1 MTKKIKYFV
10 GNWKMFGDF
19 NSFKIIYKINK
30 FCANSKKTLNK
41 KKVVLCV
48 PNTLLYYFKNK
59 LRKKIISLGAQN
71 CHHNSNYGAFTG
83 SINAS
88 MLKKTGA
95 EYIILGHSENRADG
109 DTEKIIKKKIESSLK
124 QNLSIIFC
132 IGETLKQKNKG
143 LTFSTLKKQI
153 KGSII
158 KKFDLKKIII
168 AYEPVWSI
176 GTNKI
181 LKMNELRKI
190 ISFIN
195 KEYKKIFKTKRSPT
209 VLYGGSVNDKNISF
223 FSSISE
229 IDGFLVGGASQ
240 SSKKFIDI
248 IKNYYK

>member
-88 MLKKTGA
+88 MLKKTLLLRK
-95 EYIILGHSENRADG
+95 LGPWARPLGPRTARW
-109 DTEKIIKKKIESSLK
+109 KIWEPAPPR
-124 QNLSIIFC
+124 
-132 IGETLKQKNKG
+132 NK
-143 LTFSTLKKQI
+143 
-153 KGSII
+153 
-158 KKFDLKKIII
+158 
-168 AYEPVWSI
+168 
-176 GTNKI
+176 TNKQT
-181 LKMNELRKI
+181 KLRMI
-190 ISFIN
+190 TDVTETHSY
-195 KEYKKIFKTKRSPT
+195 E
-209 VLYGGSVNDKNISF
+209 
-223 FSSISE
+223 
-229 IDGFLVGGASQ
+229 
-240 SSKKFIDI
+240 
-248 IKNYYK
+248 